1 MINAFLLYLF
11 IRRYL
16 FFQVF
21 FYPMLEIILLFLS
34 NKEIKNDSSFDSKG
48 QIADKNNS
56 NVNNEKNKNSSFS
69 EFLKPKIKIYG
80 YQLLKYGNKIQN
92 KKYFISEIFKNKISD
107 LSYEMYN
114 YYKRQVFFK
123 NFKKEKNSEIASLF
137 VECLASLNCDWKDN
151 HNNFFKKLL
160 FDSTNWTITNNQ
172 RNNENNELIVDN
184 YIKYKLEDSLKNKI
198 LLNNNII
205 EDNHENLIINNHYQI
220 GIIKNF
226 YCDENKYIITKIV
239 RNMNDK
245 YFKIFCQGNPY
256 SIKNICK
263 KETIPD
269 NFENNIKN
277 YILNKKI
284 IIALA
289 GKLVKMNYLKAQ
301 KIERKDCEKNMI
313 FLGFVILDKS

>member
-21 FYPMLEIILLFLS
+21 FYPMLEIILLFLT
-34 NKEIKNDSSFDSKG
+34 NKEIKNDSSDNSKG
-48 QIADKNNS
+48 QIVYKNNN

-69 EFLKPKIKIYG
+69 ELLKPKIKIYG

-123 NFKKEKNSEIASLF
+123 NFKKDKNSEIGSLF

-151 HNNFFKKLL
+151 HNNYFKKLL
-160 FDSTNWTITNNQ
+160 FDSTNWTLTNNQ
-172 RNNENNELIVDN
+172 RNNENNGLIVDN

-198 LLNNNII
+198 LLNNNIL

-226 YCDENKYIITKIV
+226 YCDVNKYIITKIV

-269 NFENNIKN
+269 NFENNVKN